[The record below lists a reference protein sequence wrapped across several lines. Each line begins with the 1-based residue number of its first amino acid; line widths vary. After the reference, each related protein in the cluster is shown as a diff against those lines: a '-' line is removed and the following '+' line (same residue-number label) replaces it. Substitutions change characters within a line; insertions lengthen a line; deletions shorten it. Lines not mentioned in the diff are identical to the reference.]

1 MEFINTFNWWD
12 DKYRSNLG
20 CRFSTMKSALNL
32 FRQRGGTTI
41 VETGTTRQF
50 DDWGAGQSTL
60 VFGDYLSR
68 YGGQLYTCDIN
79 STNIATCKAVTKEYE
94 DNITYV
100 VDDSLNFLNEF
111 PIKYNKPIDLL
122 YLDSMDCEPEAAL
135 IAAQKHNLEEFK
147 IIEDYLHEDSIVLI
161 DDSGFKNGG
170 KTILTRQYMFDSGK
184 WEFILDFQQTL
195 AIRKK

>member
-32 FRQRGGTTI
+32 FRQRDGKTI

-79 STNIATCKAVTKEYE
+79 PTNIATCKEVTKKYG
-94 DNITYV
+94 DNITYI
-100 VDDSLNFLNEF
+100 VDDSLNFLAEF
-111 PIKYNKPIDLL
+111 PTKYNTPIDLL

-147 IIEDYLHEDSIVLI
+147 IIEDHLHEDSIVLI